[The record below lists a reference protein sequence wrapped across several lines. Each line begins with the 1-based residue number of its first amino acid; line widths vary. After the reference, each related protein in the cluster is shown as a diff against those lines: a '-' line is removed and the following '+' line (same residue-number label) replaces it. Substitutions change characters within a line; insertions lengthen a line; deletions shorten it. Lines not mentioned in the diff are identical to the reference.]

1 MRRATTLLRIAAAAT
16 LAGALAACSSSGET
30 QATSSSSSTP
40 TTKSASVTCSTA
52 KGLNP
57 NSAEGSAAGDIPD
70 NQAFVTY
77 SSRAGTY
84 TVKVP
89 EGWARTETSAVTTFT
104 DHFNSILLVATK
116 RSSAPT
122 VATAQ
127 ATDVPALRRNF
138 PGFTFDKITLVS
150 RAAGS
155 AVLVNYRANSPAD
168 PVTGKRIILDVE
180 RYEFWRNGTQV
191 AITLSAP
198 QGSDNVDPWKKVT
211 DSFAWSR

>member
-40 TTKSASVTCSTA
+40 TTKSASVTSGPRATNTSSTA

-57 NSAEGSAAGDIPD
+57 NSAEVSAAGDIPD

-104 DHFNSILLVATK
+104 DHFNSIRLVATK

-155 AVLVNYRANSPAD
+155 AVLVNYR
-168 PVTGKRIILDVE
+168 
-180 RYEFWRNGTQV
+180 
-191 AITLSAP
+191 